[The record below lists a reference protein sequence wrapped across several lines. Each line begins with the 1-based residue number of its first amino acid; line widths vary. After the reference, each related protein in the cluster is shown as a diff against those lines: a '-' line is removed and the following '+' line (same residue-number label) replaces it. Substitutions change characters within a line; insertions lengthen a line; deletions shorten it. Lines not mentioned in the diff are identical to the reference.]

1 MYRILLADDEG
12 IVTDTLKFIIEKEFG
27 DTCEIMVAHTGR
39 TVIELTESF
48 RPDIAFMDIQMPGIN
63 GIDAMKEIRRQNENL
78 ILIVL
83 SAYDKFDYAK
93 EALNLGVKEYLNKPV
108 DRDKII
114 EVLKSSMAQ
123 IDRTR
128 RNREKDL
135 QIREKMEIV
144 VPVIE
149 NGFIYNLLLQ
159 EYFEEDV
166 NNYKN
171 LLDITEERC
180 FMGVLVF
187 GDSREGNHMTN
198 AVGSSVKLHKHYND
212 VRDLVR
218 GYFRCFVGAVTGN
231 KIPVMFPTNEEE
243 LSYNDRVAMI
253 DRARELCRKI
263 KDKTG
268 IAVRFGLGRIVLPKE
283 AMDSYNDALR
293 ALIQTNGSVAHIDD
307 VPVGGYF
314 EANYPM
320 ETEKALEETTEK
332 GDEAG
337 QQEAAFAFFDW
348 MTKTYENDLSDIQLK
363 VLELVLR
370 CETIGYHGSAETY
383 RFQSRADYLPT
394 ILSLGNDMDKL
405 REWYLEK
412 LRAAVRTVSEASEKR
427 AISTIERAKEYILEN
442 YGRDISLDDVSRVV
456 DISPYYFSK
465 VFKEETGENFIEFL
479 TGIRIER
486 AKELL
491 RKSVGTNMSM
501 KEISAEVGYP
511 DPNYFSRIF
520 KKTVGVTPTEYREKK

>member
-263 KDKTG
+263 KGNAVPTVYGPMSVTLTG
-268 IAVRFGLGRIVLPKE
+268 GKLKRTK
-283 AMDSYNDALR
+283 
-293 ALIQTNGSVAHIDD
+293 
-307 VPVGGYF
+307 GGKHMNNVHF
-314 EANYPM
+314 RHSGATAN
-320 ETEKALEETTEK
+320 
-332 GDEAG
+332 
-337 QQEAAFAFFDW
+337 FNW
-348 MTKTYENDLSDIQLK
+348 
-363 VLELVLR
+363 
-370 CETIGYHGSAETY
+370 
-383 RFQSRADYLPT
+383 ADGHAT
-394 ILSLGNDMDKL
+394 
-405 REWYLEK
+405 
-412 LRAAVRTVSEASEKR
+412 SEKMTFQN
-427 AISTIERAKEYILEN
+427 IKDEN
-442 YGRDISLDDVSRVV
+442 VKKLNAGNIGPDDK
-456 DISPYYFSK
+456 DTYYTPLQEGK
-465 VFKEETGENFIEFL
+465 G
-479 TGIRIER
+479 
-486 AKELL
+486 A
-491 RKSVGTNMSM
+491 GT
-501 KEISAEVGYP
+501 EP
-511 DPNYFSRIF
+511 
-520 KKTVGVTPTEYREKK
+520 